1 LIEILHVYLSYTHPS
16 RSVECIPY
24 SRKRRETEGDWI
36 FILSSFNRKIA
47 FSGKHYFEYCQI
59 LQVVFPNRS
68 EYNGRERKEVRDIVA
83 HTLVAHTLPV
93 LLYFFHSHF
102 LLPAIGKHIRHFFYG
117 SYRSDF
123 WFKKFFEQT
132 NSGIKNFSTIGSL
145 VSKLSGKT

>member
-1 LIEILHVYLSYTHPS
+1 MIEILHVYLSYTHPS

-83 HTLVAHTLPV
+83 HTHSF

-102 LLPAIGKHIRHFFYG
+102 LLPTIGKHNRLFFYE
-117 SYRSDF
+117 SYKSDLGLT
-123 WFKKFFEQT
+123 KFLGIT
-132 NSGIKNFSTIGSL
+132 YSGIKNFSLIGSL
-145 VSKLSGKT
+145 LSKL